1 MFTRTLIA
9 VALAAV
15 TSASFAAG
23 EATYDHPE
31 PAASTLSRADI
42 QAAAVAARQAGLI
55 AQGELSLVTEVTMG
69 ASQVT
74 RAQVLAELAE
84 ARRLGLVGG
93 GERTRVATPAE
104 AEQIRL
110 AGLAAL
116 MPMVAMR

>member
-23 EATYDHPE
+23 DATYEIPQSY
-31 PAASTLSRADI
+31 ASTVSRADV

-55 AQGELSLVTEVTMG
+55 AQGELSVVTEVTMG
-69 ASQVT
+69 ASQLT
-74 RAQVLAELAE
+74 RAQVQAELVE

-93 GERTRVATPAE
+93 GERTRVVTPAQ

>member
-23 EATYDHPE
+23 EATYDYPQ
-31 PAASTLSRADI
+31 PVASTVSRADV

-55 AQGELSLVTEVTMG
+55 AQGELHVVTEVTMG

-84 ARRLGLVGG
+84 ARRLGLLDG
-93 GERTRVATPAE
+93 GEHTPVATPAQ

-116 MPMVAMR
+116 MPVVAMR

>member
-9 VALAAV
+9 VALAAIA
-15 TSASFAAG
+15 SASFAAG
-23 EATYDHPE
+23 EATDEIPQ
-31 PAASTLSRADI
+31 PATSTVSRADV
-42 QAAAVAARQAGLI
+42 QAVAVAARQAGLI

-74 RAQVLAELAE
+74 RAQVQAELSE

-93 GERTRVATPAE
+93 GERTRVATPAQ

-116 MPMVAMR
+116 MPVVAMR